1 MIVALCE
8 LRLAKMVSRVS
19 SADGSKIQFQQRVHT
34 NIVGTVGQLV
44 HVMQSLIQSLE
55 WRTRNSN
62 GVAAMEIQQWKYSN
76 GDTAMEIQ
84 QWR

>member
-1 MIVALCE
+1 M
-8 LRLAKMVSRVS
+8 RVEVGKDGVEGVVGRRQQDPVPAE
-19 SADGSKIQFQQRVHT
+19 SAHT

-44 HVMQSLIQSLE
+44 HVIQSLIQSLE